1 MMSQKTGL
9 QVYDGNN
16 RALSVT
22 INDTLDLILNSP
34 LITQAF
40 LRALS
45 KVVVTIVGGTISE
58 IVVNIDELAKR
69 TSLEL
74 HSNKLV
80 ATFAKLDVTT
90 RLCAKAVADAEMA
103 NYPPKFK
110 EELVNRLTGLFY
122 AEMSKLA
129 PSGNMYK

>member
-1 MMSQKTGL
+1 MSQKTGL
-9 QVYDGNN
+9 QIYDGNN
-16 RALSVT
+16 RQLSVT

-69 TSLEL
+69 TSLEI

-80 ATFAKLDVTT
+80 ATFAKLDVTA
-90 RLCAKAVADAEMA
+90 RLCAKAVADAEMT

-110 EELVNRLTGLFY
+110 EELVNRLTGFFY